1 MAAADGLLPE
11 EYQAVVAPALQA
23 AAELA
28 AARGDPYLYN
38 DLACMLTLMVLV
50 RDLADLYQDQW
61 GALGQT
67 SAPAVFAAAPVA
79 AVVMVMTE
87 YEIEPRSITS
97 MTAALERAYQQIAA
111 DNVFGPERVH
121 IQKAWDARIASKA
134 DTANAFTRQAA
145 AATARAIDAWEARR
159 GIEPN

>member
-1 MAAADGLLPE
+1 MVTSDGLLPE
-11 EYQAVVAPALQA
+11 EYQAVVAPAMQA

-61 GALGQT
+61 AALGQT
-67 SAPAVFAAAPVA
+67 SAPAIFAAAPVA

-87 YEIEPRSITS
+87 YELEPSSIQS
-97 MTAALERAYQQIAA
+97 MTAALERAYQQIAN
-111 DNVFGPERVH
+111 DNVFGPERIQ
-121 IQKAWDARIASKA
+121 IQKAWDARIADKV
-134 DTANAFTRQAA
+134 DTANAFMRQAA
-145 AATARAIDAWEARR
+145 AATAGAIDAWESHR
-159 GIEPN
+159 GMS

>member
-1 MAAADGLLPE
+1 MADSDGLLPE
-11 EYQAVVAPALQA
+11 EYQAVIAPAMQA

-67 SAPAVFAAAPVA
+67 SVAGVFAAAPKA

-87 YEIEPRSITS
+87 YEVEPSSVRS
-97 MTAALERAYQQIAA
+97 MTAALERAYEQISS
-111 DNVFGPERVH
+111 DKVFGPERVQ
-121 IQKAWDARIASKA
+121 IQRAWDARIADKV
-134 DTANAFTRQAA
+134 DTANAFMRQAA
-145 AATARAIDAWEARR
+145 AATAGAIDAWEARR
-159 GIEPN
+159 GIPQN

>member
-1 MAAADGLLPE
+1 MAQTDGLLPE
-11 EYQAVVAPALQA
+11 EYQAVIAPAMQA

-67 SAPAVFAAAPVA
+67 SSATVFAAAPKA
-79 AVVMVMTE
+79 ACVMVMTE
-87 YEIEPRSITS
+87 YEIEPLSIQS
-97 MTAALERAYQQIAA
+97 MTAALERAHKQISR
-111 DNVFGPERVH
+111 DNVFGPERVQ
-121 IQKAWDARIASKA
+121 IQKAWDARSANNIESAKA
-134 DTANAFTRQAA
+134 FMRQAA
-145 AATARAIDAWEARR
+145 TATAQAIDAWEGRARR
-159 GIEPN
+159 

>member
-1 MAAADGLLPE
+1 MSQTDGLLPE
-11 EYQAVVAPALQA
+11 EYQAVIAPAMQA

-67 SAPAVFAAAPVA
+67 STPALFAAAPKA
-79 AVVMVMTE
+79 ACVMVMTE
-87 YEIEPRSITS
+87 YEIETGSIQS
-97 MTAALERAYQQIAA
+97 MTAALERAHEQLARG
-111 DNVFGPERVH
+111 NVFGPERVQ
-121 IQKAWDARIASKA
+121 IQKAWDARNANNIE
-134 DTANAFTRQAA
+134 TANAFMRQAA
-145 AATARAIDAWEARR
+145 TVTASAIDSWEKNRF
-159 GIEPN
+159 

>member
-1 MAAADGLLPE
+1 MASSDGLLPE
-11 EYQAVVAPALQA
+11 EYQAVVAPAMQA

-50 RDLADLYQDQW
+50 RDLADLYQAQW

-67 SAPAVFAAAPVA
+67 SPPALFAAAPQA

-87 YEIEPRSITS
+87 YEIEPSSITS
-97 MTAALERAYQQIAA
+97 MTAALERAYEQIAN
-111 DNVFGPERVH
+111 DNGFGPERIQ
-121 IQKAWDARIASKA
+121 IQKAWDARIADKVDA
-134 DTANAFTRQAA
+134 ANAFMRQAA
-145 AATARAIDAWEARR
+145 TATASAIDAWEARR
-159 GIEPN
+159 SMPQN